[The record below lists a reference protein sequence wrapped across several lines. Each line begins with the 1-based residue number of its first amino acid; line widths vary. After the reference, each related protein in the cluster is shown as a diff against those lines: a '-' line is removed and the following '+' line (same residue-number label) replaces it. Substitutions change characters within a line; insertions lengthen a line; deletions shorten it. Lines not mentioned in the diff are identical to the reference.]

1 VETVGKNKKGCFPV
15 NKLCRKGK
23 LKKKFGREFC
33 VFIKTKKSKTF
44 ETLNSIK
51 NEKIFRLLGNFDNGG
66 NTYIR
71 FLSCI

>member
-1 VETVGKNKKGCFPV
+1 MNHLHVNYINLPCQQVVKK
-15 NKLCRKGK
+15 KEAE
-23 LKKKFGREFC
+23 KKFGIEFC
-33 VFIKTKKSKTF
+33 FSIERKKSKTF